1 MWGKEAER
9 GAEQRGQADG
19 FRMTHST
26 GAHGSSTA
34 PGLIITTARIKTALA
49 WKERSPQRCCLSAQ
63 LCQTLRKALPSCH
76 LASSPNDRVSG
87 VDPRAWAGEGLPKA
101 RGRAASQRCGG
112 PRSTLPPHP
121 WVVQHRQSLLRVP
134 AQTVTAT
141 TVYIKE
147 KPGEWLLPLDS
158 GFGVLKRPSVRRKRQ
173 SAPRPGRREGEGVQ
187 GAIRSPSQVTPS
199 TSLSW

>member
-76 LASSPNDRVSG
+76 LASSPNDQVSG

-141 TVYIKE
+141 AVFIKE
-147 KPGEWLLPLDS
+147 KPGEWLLPL
-158 GFGVLKRPSVRRKRQ
+158 
-173 SAPRPGRREGEGVQ
+173 E
-187 GAIRSPSQVTPS
+187 
-199 TSLSW
+199 TSLSTVGSVYPNDPPLEGKDKAPPGREGVKEKGCRAPSAHLRR